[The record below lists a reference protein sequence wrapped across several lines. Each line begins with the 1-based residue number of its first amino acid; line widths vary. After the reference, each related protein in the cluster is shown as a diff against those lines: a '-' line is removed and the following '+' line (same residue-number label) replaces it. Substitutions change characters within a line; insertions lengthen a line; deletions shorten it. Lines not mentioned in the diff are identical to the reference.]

1 MFKMRFGFGSANVL
15 IPSYN
20 RQVEKLLILR
30 QKFSNYVPILI
41 VFFFLFSLFR
51 NVSKVKKAVG
61 RIEKKKQ
68 EVVEIEEENRKL
80 QERLEK
86 VQSDIY
92 IEKQMRDKL
101 GLAKEEEVV
110 IIMPDEEIL
119 RKLAPTYPEEEQTLP
134 DPNWKKWAQLFL

>member
-1 MFKMRFGFGSANVL
+1 M
-15 IPSYN
+15 
-20 RQVEKLLILR
+20 
-30 QKFSNYVPILI
+30 
-41 VFFFLFSLFR
+41 
-51 NVSKVKKAVG
+51 
-61 RIEKKKQ
+61 
-68 EVVEIEEENRKL
+68 
-80 QERLEK
+80 EK